1 MNRLCGL
8 ILMATFAAPTV
19 LSESAATA
27 NRSSLTIPPLKIDS
41 RFRASGSSA
50 LYAFVDQRFDFQP
63 ATEDKEARCLAQA
76 VYFEARS
83 EPLEGQL
90 AVAQV
95 VLNRVQD
102 RRYPGTICEVV
113 FQNDHRRHR
122 CQFSFACDGLSDTPF
137 NSRAWGIAQRLSYVA
152 STGQWHDLSGR
163 ATHYHANYV
172 RPYWNAKMHRTAE
185 YGRHSFYRD
194 AGL

>member
-8 ILMATFAAPTV
+8 VIIAAIAAPAV
-19 LSESAATA
+19 LSESAATVERINLVSA
-27 NRSSLTIPPLKIDS
+27 PLKIQS
-41 RFRASGSSA
+41 RFRVSGSSA
-50 LYAFVDQRFDFQP
+50 LYAFVDRRFEFQLI
-63 ATEDKEARCLAQA
+63 ADDGEARCLAQA

-102 RRYPGTICEVV
+102 RRYPSTVCEVV
-113 FQNDHRRHR
+113 FQNEHRRHR
-122 CQFSFACDGLSDTPF
+122 CQFSFACDGRSDTPYDK
-137 NSRAWGIAQRLSYVA
+137 RAWDIAQRLGYIA
-152 STGQWHDLSGR
+152 STGQWQDLSGR
-163 ATHYHANYV
+163 ATHYHADYV
-172 RPYWNAKMHRTAE
+172 RPYWNAKMQRTAE